1 MSKLSV
7 EHTVTMIAE
16 VDLDGL
22 EAHQR
27 RILESMSDEAR
38 QAFFTLLTSSV
49 IEEELLPKVNENG
62 SYAFLRIK

>member
-7 EHTVTMIAE
+7 EHTVTLIAE

-27 RILESMSDEAR
+27 RTIENMNEEAR
-38 QAFFTLLTSSV
+38 QAFFTLLTSAV
-49 IEEELLPKVNENG
+49 IEEELLPKVNKNG
-62 SYAFLRIK
+62 SFAFLRMK